1 MAKIEKVTTAAAVT
15 TNEAAKPTVFM
26 EVFARGWKN
35 TSQAGKEF
43 ITFRVNQDMA
53 ISLQAG
59 DSMIVRANRK
69 REGKKDA
76 DFVMGI
82 LPAA

>member
-1 MAKIEKVTTAAAVT
+1 MATLTKKPAAAPT
-15 TNEAAKPTVFM
+15 AEATKETKFM

-43 ITFRVNQDMA
+43 ITFRVSQDMA

-82 LPAA
+82 IPAA